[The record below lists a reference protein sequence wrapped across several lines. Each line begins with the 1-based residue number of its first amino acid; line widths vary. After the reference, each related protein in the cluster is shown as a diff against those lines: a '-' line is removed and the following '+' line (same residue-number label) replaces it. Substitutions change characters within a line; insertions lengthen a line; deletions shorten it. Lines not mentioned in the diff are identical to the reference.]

1 MKHGTLYER
10 IFVNGE
16 INKKRVGA
24 LGFIR
29 ESSQKKNY
37 LFYGNEPKR

>member
-10 IFVNGE
+10 IFENGE

-29 ESSQKKNY
+29 ESSQKK
-37 LFYGNEPKR
+37 LLILW